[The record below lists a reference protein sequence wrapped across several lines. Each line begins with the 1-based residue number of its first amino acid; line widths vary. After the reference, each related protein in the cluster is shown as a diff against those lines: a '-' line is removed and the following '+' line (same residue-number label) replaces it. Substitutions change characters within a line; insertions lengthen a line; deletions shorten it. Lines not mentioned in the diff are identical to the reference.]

1 MNPRPLTTTDPSAA
15 QAAFHVARLCVGL
28 CAGKTAEQVAA
39 AVLSRVI
46 HSLRAKCQPEAAR
59 REVER

>member
-1 MNPRPLTTTDPSAA
+1 MNPRPLTTADHSAA
-15 QAAFHVARLCVGL
+15 EKALHVACLCVGL
-28 CAGKTAEQVAA
+28 CAGKTPEEVAA

-46 HSLRAKCQPEAAR
+46 HNLRAKLPTEAAQ